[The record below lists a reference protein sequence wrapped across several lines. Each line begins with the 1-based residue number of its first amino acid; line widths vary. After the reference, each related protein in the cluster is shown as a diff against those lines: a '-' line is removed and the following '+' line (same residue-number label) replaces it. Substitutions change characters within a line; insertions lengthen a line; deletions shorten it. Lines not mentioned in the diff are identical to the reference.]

1 MESVTQNESRELVAL
16 TVKQVLD
23 DGNTDTRIVVLKSND
38 ASVTLPIWVGSAE
51 GNAIRLAMERV
62 VTPRPMSHDLI
73 RSFADH
79 LGVRIERVVI
89 TDVKSSTYYASV
101 AFASKGVH
109 RTLDARPRDAIAL
122 ALRADCP
129 IYATQDVLNR
139 RTAIHLDAWIPAV
152 IRVGLGFHLVAS
164 ETNLLRIH
172 DHDMVPGVHVRREG
186 GLVLAA

>member
-1 MESVTQNESRELVAL
+1 MDSANQQNEPSELVAL

-23 DGNTDTRIVVLKSND
+23 DGNTDTRIVVLKND
-38 ASVTLPIWVGSAE
+38 DATVTLPIWVGSAE

-89 TDVKSSTYYASV
+89 TDVKGSTYYASV

-109 RTLDARPRDAIAL
+109 RTLDARPSDAVAL

-129 IYATQDVLNR
+129 IYATQDMLNR
-139 RTAIHLDAWIPAV
+139 RTAVHLDAWINKIDTKNIEPQQA
-152 IRVGLGFHLVAS
+152 
-164 ETNLLRIH
+164 
-172 DHDMVPGVHVRREG
+172 
-186 GLVLAA
+186 

>member
-1 MESVTQNESRELVAL
+1 MEPATQTQSSELVAL

-23 DGNTDTRIVVLKSND
+23 DGNTDTRIVVLKSDD

-109 RTLDARPRDAIAL
+109 RTLDARPSDAIAL
-122 ALRADCP
+122 ALRATCP
-129 IYATQDVLNR
+129 SCYQPKTYSTGELQFTWMHGSTNSTQKISN
-139 RTAIHLDAWIPAV
+139 P
-152 IRVGLGFHLVAS
+152 
-164 ETNLLRIH
+164 NK
-172 DHDMVPGVHVRREG
+172 RE
-186 GLVLAA
+186 A